1 MQEISIGVSG
11 NVSGSISNSV
21 GASIALLI
29 LIALTIGYW
38 RGWAQLRRAMPTLAT
53 RARLLAFLIALTALT
68 LALVW
73 PLPNASN
80 ALFTMRSLQNVLLCM
95 VAAPMLWL
103 SAPVHTL
110 VWGQRRWARRTFTHL
125 RTAKWSR
132 ATIQRLSQPLI
143 AWFVYTTAFLF
154 WHDPTYAQ
162 FILGNSVA
170 HTIAPWLLFGAALL
184 LWWPVVNAGPR
195 FQRNFPAWLLIVY
208 LIILEILN
216 MVAGMSIAFSVEPL
230 YSHYTVVRGQF
241 APNALPWGQITDQI
255 MGGAIVWI
263 FGSLVYISS
272 IVFVLLDLF
281 RKDGSTTPQPLPNWD
296 DNGKFIAPGLEHR
309 VTQNKFRDADLKHR

>member
-1 MQEISIGVSG
+1 MQASQLSIGVG
-11 NVSGSISNSV
+11 E
-21 GASIALLI
+21 SIALL
-29 LIALTIGYW
+29 LLAALTIGYW
-38 RGWAQLRRAMPTLAT
+38 QGWARLRQAMPTLAT
-53 RARLLAFLIALTALT
+53 RARLLAFFIGLIAMT

-73 PLPNASN
+73 PLPAASN

-103 SAPVHTL
+103 AAPVHTL
-110 VWGQRRWARRTFTHL
+110 VWGQRHWARHPFIQL
-125 RTAKWSR
+125 RRAKWAR
-132 ATIQRLSQPLI
+132 ATIQRLSQPLL
-143 AWFVYTTAFLF
+143 AWFIYTTAFLF
-154 WHDPTYAQ
+154 WHDPTYAH
-162 FILGNSVA
+162 FILGNTIA
-170 HTIAPWLLFGAALL
+170 HTLAPWLLFGAALL
-184 LWWPVVNAGPR
+184 LWWPVVDAGPR

-208 LIILEILN
+208 LISLEILN

-230 YSHYTVVRGQF
+230 YRHYTAVRAQL
-241 APNALPWGQITDQI
+241 APDALPWSQSTDQI
-255 MGGAIVWI
+255 IGGAIVWV